1 MDSKNWLSDRINSS
15 RPHQEK
21 IWTREINDLTITS
34 RTKGRGIIC
43 SEGHEYIDFMSCSYL
58 GLERH
63 SALIHAIKESVDK
76 FGVQYAAARTRAKCD
91 IFDELEVKLNT
102 IFLNAHTVVFNS
114 VGAAHLAVLP
124 VLGSGELPGYGI
136 SPKGIRWIVDKT
148 THASVQIL
156 RGILE
161 QFGSFERITFSDQNS
176 VYSALQKCRLERKT
190 PVLISDSLGSMGGGN
205 NVEELTQLA
214 KEFEGYYYVDDAHGT
229 SIIGKNGCGYTLHQL
244 GEFHENLILLSSL
257 SKAFGSHG
265 GAASFSNPEAV
276 SAIKK
281 YSLNYIFSGPPSL
294 PGIAACVASAEI
306 HLTSEI
312 TMLQATLKENI
323 DFFDRTVLNI
333 EVNEKISPIR
343 TIHIGCENEA
353 INTSA
358 DLRNQGFLVTAAMYP
373 TVPKSESIIR
383 VAISA
388 AHSKAELERFAASI
402 NALTGEKH
410 AD

>member
-1 MDSKNWLSDRINSS
+1 MNSKNWLSARINSS

-21 IWTREINDLTITS
+21 IWTREINDLTIAS

-43 SEGHEYIDFMSCSYL
+43 SEGKEYIDFMSCSYL

-63 SALIHAIKESVDK
+63 PALIHAIKVSVDK

-91 IFDELEVKLNT
+91 VFDELEVKLNT

-161 QFGSFERITFSDQNS
+161 QFGAFERICFSDQNS
-176 VYSALQKCRLERKT
+176 IYSTLQKCRLEGKT

-214 KEFEGYYYVDDAHGT
+214 KEFEGYYYIDDAHGT
-229 SIIGKNGCGYTLHQL
+229 SIIGKNGCGYALHQL

-294 PGIAACVASAEI
+294 PGIAACVASADI

-312 TMLQATLKENI
+312 TALQVTLKENI
-323 DFFDRTVLNI
+323 EFFDHTVLNV
-333 EVNEKISPIR
+333 EVKEKISPIR

-358 DLRNQGFLVTAAMYP
+358 DLRSQGFLVTAAMYP

-388 AHSKAELERFAASI
+388 AHSKAELERFSASI
-402 NALTGEKH
+402 NALTGKKH
-410 AD
+410 AE